1 MCSLS
6 DKELAE
12 FHNFLEKNFPYNDP
26 KRVKRG
32 VVCAGKQPES
42 VWALNKHLF
51 VDENGVEIPEES
63 AKLAWPPIGG
73 PCIEL
78 AGKIQHSTI
87 DLQSQINRPLESAAP
102 LHNLVQVMRKIL
114 KHNFIP
120 SKNCVSG
127 KLAKYIQM

>member
-87 DLQSQINRPLESAAP
+87 DLQSQINRPLESVAP
-102 LHNLVQVMRKIL
+102 LHNLVSSTTLFQVRIACL
-114 KHNFIP
+114 
-120 SKNCVSG
+120 VSWQSIY
-127 KLAKYIQM
+127 KCDFY